1 MKRMPSKTVAITDLE
16 LFVYLISRGVKPH
29 TALESMIRNHQKLK
43 ETREYLNAMINHIDE
58 SKKNN
63 D

>member
-1 MKRMPSKTVAITDLE
+1 MTKIVSITDLE
-16 LFVYLISRGVKPH
+16 LFIYMTSRGTEPH
-29 TALESMIRNHQKLK
+29 KALESMIQNHQELK
-43 ETREYLNAMINHIDE
+43 ETRQYFNAMISRIDE